1 MVSFSTLIKNIQKED
16 RSMKTTKHLL
26 CALTLLVTYGVL
38 VAQEDVV
45 EPLNMEDETPLV
57 EVNDSSRWY
66 VSPGVGMMFFE
77 GNQVVEEGLNM
88 VLRFGYD
95 FDEHWGLE
103 LGGSWAPNITRDG
116 NKYSDS
122 GPYSK
127 RIDGQNIYGV
137 FIDGLYHFD
146 RFERFDPYLSA
157 GFGYYRAQ
165 DKVFCEG
172 DEYYVYG
179 PRVGA
184 GAFYHLT
191 DSLSLR
197 ADARTFMA
205 IDDTC
210 EFMYTADLGLAYRF
224 GGSKKR
230 SGIDDGAGTA
240 ALQNLSK
247 DSDGDGLTD
256 EEEAALGTDPY
267 NRDTDGDGLSDGDEV
282 NIYKTDPLNK
292 DTDFDGL
299 SDGDEV
305 LKYKTDP
312 LVRDTDG
319 GGVADGHE
327 VIEDKTDPLD
337 PSDDLMLFEINIQF
351 DYDTTIIKPQYFAQ
365 LDEIINV
372 LNHKPGATAVIEG
385 HADRRTRSSA
395 QYNQELS
402 ERRAQAVL
410 SYMVGKGVEQSR
422 LNAVGYGFNRPKVE
436 PDLINGNPEN
446 RRVEVYIRGAGTN
459 AEKTKYIAR

>member
-1 MVSFSTLIKNIQKED
+1 MNTRNRFNYLMCLAAVMLPAGI
-16 RSMKTTKHLL
+16 
-26 CALTLLVTYGVL
+26 
-38 VAQEDVV
+38 AQAQV
-45 EPLNMEDETPLV
+45 ELEQEAPPLAEV
-57 EVNDSSRWY
+57 EEASRWY

-88 VLRFGYD
+88 VLRLGYD
-95 FDEHWGLE
+95 INEHWGVE

-116 NKYSDS
+116 NKYSDC

-137 FIDGLYHFD
+137 FIDGLYHFN

-172 DEYYVYG
+172 DEYYVFG

-197 ADARTFMA
+197 ADARSFMA

-224 GGSKKR
+224 GGG
-230 SGIDDGAGTA
+230 SGGGVQEGAGVA
-240 ALQNLSK
+240 ALQGMAK

-256 EEEAALGTDPY
+256 EEEAALGTDPF

-282 NIYKTDPLNK
+282 KKYKTDPLNP

-299 SDGDEV
+299 SDGQEV
-305 LKYKTDP
+305 MVYKTDP
-312 LVRDTDG
+312 LNRDTDG

-327 VIEDKTDPLD
+327 VLEDKTNPLD
-337 PSDDLMLFEINIQF
+337 PTDDLMLFEINIQF
-351 DYDTTIIKPQYFAQ
+351 DYDTTIIKPEYFSQ

-385 HADRRTRSSA
+385 HADRRSRSSA
-395 QYNQELS
+395 KYNQELS

-410 SYMVGKGVEQSR
+410 SYMVGKGVAAER
-422 LNAVGYGFNRPKVE
+422 LNAVGYGFSRPKVA
-436 PDLINGNPEN
+436 PDLVNGNPEN

-459 AEKTKYIAR
+459 ADKGRILGR